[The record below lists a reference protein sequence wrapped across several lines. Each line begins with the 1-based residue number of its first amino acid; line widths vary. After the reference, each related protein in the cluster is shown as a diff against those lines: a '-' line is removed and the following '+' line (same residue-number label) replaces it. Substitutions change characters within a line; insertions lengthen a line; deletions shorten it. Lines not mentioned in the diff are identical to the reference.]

1 MTNSDGAAVI
11 SKEGSARMEGRPAPS
26 HATAGQLR
34 DALKGDFRGVAKCVK
49 DAQQKVGGDRVGV
62 AIHNRGDAGAGS
74 ANQTSDFGVGQSL
87 PLDNFHN
94 LGVEIGAQFNFGTI
108 HRIEAEGLGE
118 FRSPAGFGEPHRLN
132 VSYLGHPEE
141 IIHGAT
147 FRVHAGLLR

>member
-1 MTNSDGAAVI
+1 M
-11 SKEGSARMEGRPAPS
+11 AR
-26 HATAGQLR
+26 QLR
-34 DALKGDFRGVAKCVK
+34 GALKCDFRRVAKRVK
-49 DAQQKVGGDRVGV
+49 DAQQKVGGDLVGV

-94 LGVEIGAQFNFGTI
+94 LGVETGTQFNFGTI

-118 FRSPAGFGEPHRLN
+118 FRSRAGLGEPHRVN
-132 VSYLGHPEE
+132 VSYLGHPEK
-141 IIHGAT
+141 IIRGAT